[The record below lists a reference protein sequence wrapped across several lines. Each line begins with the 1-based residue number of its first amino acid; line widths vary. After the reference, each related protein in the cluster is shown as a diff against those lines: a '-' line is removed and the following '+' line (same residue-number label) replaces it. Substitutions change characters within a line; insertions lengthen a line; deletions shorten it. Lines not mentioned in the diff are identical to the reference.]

1 MPQTILVV
9 EDEAEIL
16 ELLGFTLRNSG
27 YEVLPAASAEQA
39 LKSCEK
45 DLPSLAVID
54 WMLPGMTGVELVR
67 RLRRDEFTEHLPII
81 MLTAL
86 GEERDKLQS
95 FDVGVDDYMTKPFSP
110 KELLARIKVLLRR
123 SGAST
128 EERLIYGPL
137 CMDVSQHQVTINDHN
152 IHLGP
157 TEFRLLELF
166 MRNPGRVFE
175 RAQLLDRVWGRN
187 TFIEERTVDV
197 HVLRLRKQL
206 QPHNLSLSICTVRGV
221 GYRFA
226 ATD

>member
-45 DLPSLAVID
+45 DIPSLAVID